1 MADIVLARITGA
13 RQLST
18 AAKSKIYDF
27 LDHLRT
33 ADGSAAASYL
43 EQVDNA
49 RDQRVRLGRIDSH
62 HSAIVF
68 RIDPA
73 EGNTTYIFTG
83 AWKHEDARAA
93 AQNSILRVN
102 PVSGVLECAVDGS
115 SVRANI
121 SARPEYRDHD
131 AVEVARPPTSILT
144 GFGHT
149 AGDLVDHLGLD
160 RAIAERA
167 LAATDHTTLADI
179 AHSAGVEAG
188 SWQSDVLLDLAA
200 GGSVA
205 DIRQRYH
212 LGTTGVDNAL
222 DEERQIVA
230 ALDHPTSKMHFA
242 YIGDDTQE
250 LRRVIEEGDF
260 TAWRTFLHPVQRR
273 YAERHYNGVFRLSG
287 GAGTGKTVVLIHR
300 AHRLWKRNPNA
311 RILLTT
317 FNTGLAQVLEQNL
330 RILDPDVA
338 LARSVGSAGI
348 YVRSIDKLAHDIVNH
363 ADDLDNAVSDVLGT
377 RTSAALRARA
387 GNRTIHDAWSR
398 AMKSTGLDKDPD
410 PQVRSAEF
418 LDSEYVNV
426 FLARRVRTKADY
438 LRLPRRGRKVRLTR
452 AQRIRVWQTVEEFRE
467 ICRRRRFSSY
477 PEVLAV
483 AAECLRLR
491 AETTAER
498 IADHILVDEGQD
510 LTATHWMFLR
520 AMADEG
526 PDDLFVAED
535 PHQRIFTEPLCLS
548 DLGINIVGRSRRLTL
563 NYRTTEQTL
572 RFAVNL
578 LADGSYLDLEGELDS
593 TTGYRSARLGPPP
606 VILTL
611 PASEE
616 LSAIAARLR
625 EWLAAGHAPNTLAV
639 LTRSRQR
646 RKTVTRYL
654 CRHGIDA
661 AEYEEHSISAGYV
674 PVLTMHRAKGME
686 FSRVILTG
694 VGPQFTVAPGKD
706 VIEQSENPNAL
717 LRERSLLYV
726 SASRARD
733 ELVVIQRSHTP

>member
-1 MADIVLARITGA
+1 M
-13 RQLST
+13 
-18 AAKSKIYDF
+18 
-27 LDHLRT
+27 
-33 ADGSAAASYL
+33 
-43 EQVDNA
+43 
-49 RDQRVRLGRIDSH
+49 
-62 HSAIVF
+62 
-68 RIDPA
+68 
-73 EGNTTYIFTG
+73 
-83 AWKHEDARAA
+83 
-93 AQNSILRVN
+93 
-102 PVSGVLECAVDGS
+102 
-115 SVRANI
+115 
-121 SARPEYRDHD
+121 
-131 AVEVARPPTSILT
+131 
-144 GFGHT
+144 
-149 AGDLVDHLGLD
+149 
-160 RAIAERA
+160 
-167 LAATDHTTLADI
+167 
-179 AHSAGVEAG
+179 
-188 SWQSDVLLDLAA
+188 
-200 GGSVA
+200 
-205 DIRQRYH
+205 
-212 LGTTGVDNAL
+212 
-222 DEERQIVA
+222 A

-273 YAERHYNGVFRLSG
+273 YAERHYNGVFRLYG

-300 AHRLWKRNPNA
+300 AYRLWKRNPNA

-317 FNTGLAQVLEQNL
+317 FNTGLAQVLDQNL
-330 RILDPDVA
+330 RTLDPDVA
-338 LARSVGSAGI
+338 LACSVGGAGI

-363 ADDLDNAVSDVLGT
+363 ADDLDTLVSDVLGR
-377 RTSAALRARA
+377 RTSAALRTRARD
-387 GNRTIHDAWSR
+387 RTIHDAWSR
-398 AMKSTGLDKDPD
+398 ASKATGLDKDPD
-410 PQVRSAEF
+410 QRVGSAEF
-418 LDSEYVNV
+418 LDSEYINV

-438 LRLPRRGRKVRLTR
+438 LRIPRRGRKVRLTR
-452 AQRIRVWQTVEEFRE
+452 AQRVRIWQTVEEFRE
-467 ICRRRRFSSY
+467 ICRRRRFASY

-498 IADHILVDEGQD
+498 IADHVLVDEGQD
-510 LTATHWMFLR
+510 LDATHWAFLR

-578 LADGSYLDLEGELDS
+578 LADGPYLDLEGELDS

-616 LSAIAARLR
+616 LAAIAARLR

-646 RKTVTRYL
+646 RKFVTRYL

-661 AEYEEHSISAGYV
+661 AEYEEHSIGAGYV

-694 VGPQFTVAPGKD
+694 VGPQFTATIGKAT
-706 VIEQSENPNAL
+706 IEQSENPNAL

-733 ELVVIQRSHTP
+733 ELVVIQRTDTP